1 MPAASCTTDH
11 WMSGAVWLGGE
22 ALANHL
28 LTSPALVRGAR
39 VLELGGG
46 TGIVGLTAALAGAAE
61 VTITDQQLDQ
71 ASKNLE
77 ANPLLRTRVKL
88 EKLLWGPSAAP
99 YAVHTDVVVG
109 ADLVSSIDAPT
120 LCAFEP
126 YPTAN
131 KNGRVCHTQVYPM
144 NVDES
149 LQVLLVTLQV
159 LGRPTLLAYVERSEA
174 VTHALES
181 GLRSLRRHRCRQL
194 RLGSKTIIYAL
205 DAWARDHRSDD
216 SSLGHGPYLGCSE
229 VQSLSSWFP

>member
-1 MPAASCTTDH
+1 M
-11 WMSGAVWLGGE
+11 
-22 ALANHL
+22 
-28 LTSPALVRGAR
+28 
-39 VLELGGG
+39 LELGGG

-77 ANPLLRTRVKL
+77 ANPLLSTRVKL

-99 YAVHTDVVVG
+99 HAVHTDVVVG
-109 ADLVSSIDAPT
+109 ADLVCSIDAPT

-131 KNGRVCHTQVYPM
+131 NNGRVCHTQVYPM

-194 RLGSKTIIYAL
+194 RLGSKTSIYAL
-205 DAWARDHRSDD
+205 DAWARDHRSDN
-216 SSLGHGPYLGCSE
+216 SSLGHGPSLGCSE
-229 VQSLSSWFP
+229 VQSLSSWST